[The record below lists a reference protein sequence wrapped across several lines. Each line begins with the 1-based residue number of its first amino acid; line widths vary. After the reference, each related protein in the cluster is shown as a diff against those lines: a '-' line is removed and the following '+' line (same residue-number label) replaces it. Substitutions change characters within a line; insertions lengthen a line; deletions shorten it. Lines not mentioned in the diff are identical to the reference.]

1 MNIFLKL
8 VNGIQRLN
16 MWNGVERG
24 ERRSEIGSGVRTAR
38 ERSCRRRN
46 LSPTVKEV
54 YFCFFFVA
62 SHRTPCLNSG
72 LEPSSNGG
80 SSLGGKTRSR
90 GSSWREKIG
99 LHVQVVIP
107 GDGGYHRSVDPGFSP
122 GGGDS
127 LSFAAG
133 GSSSRKGEFGF
144 GGSCVVALVVRMV
157 VRVRMDEISVEDE
170 TLHRRRQRQEKESRG
185 LESRA

>member
-1 MNIFLKL
+1 M
-8 VNGIQRLN
+8 
-16 MWNGVERG
+16 
-24 ERRSEIGSGVRTAR
+24 
-38 ERSCRRRN
+38 
-46 LSPTVKEV
+46 
-54 YFCFFFVA
+54 
-62 SHRTPCLNSG
+62 PCLNSG
-72 LEPSSNGG
+72 LELSSNGG

-90 GSSWREKIG
+90 GGSWREKIG

-107 GDGGYHRSVDPGFSP
+107 RDEGYHRSVDPGFSP
-122 GGGDS
+122 GGGGS
-127 LSFAAG
+127 LSFAAA

-170 TLHRRRQRQEKESRG
+170 ALHRRRRRQEKENRG